1 MTTVPLHR
9 IVLTGGPC
17 AGKTTALAR
26 ITERLEDLG
35 WRVFRVPEAA
45 TLLFSGGARPAHWNH
60 DEQVRF
66 QTLLLRLAAKLED
79 TFAAAAKAS
88 GKPSVVLCDRG
99 AMDSR
104 AYVDDAAWS
113 EILSSNDWTTVE
125 LRDERYDAVIH
136 LVTAA
141 DGAEAAYTTSNNAA
155 RDETPERARA
165 LDAKTMAAWVGHS
178 HLRVIKNDG
187 VDFESKVRRA
197 VAAVCHVVGIPEPVE
212 SERKFLV
219 RRGLPSGLSGVQHQS
234 VEIEQTYL
242 LGANDGST
250 ERVRK
255 RSQHGSSVY
264 YHTIKRPLRAGERI
278 EIERQVTARE
288 YAEFMTRKD
297 PARRTVSKSRTCFVW
312 DGWYFELD
320 VFHSPRPGLTLL
332 EVEADPSYVGQPPI
346 PPFIEIDREVTNEP
360 GWSNAEL
367 AVMP

>member
-1 MTTVPLHR
+1 MSVPLHR

-26 ITERLEDLG
+26 ITERLESLG

-45 TLLFSGGARPAHWNH
+45 TLLFSGGARPATWSH

-66 QTLLLRLAAKLED
+66 QTLLLTLGARLEETFISAAR
-79 TFAAAAKAS
+79 AC

-104 AYVDDAAWS
+104 AYVEDAAWG
-113 EILSSNDWTTVE
+113 EILSSNDWTTVG

-141 DGAEAAYTTSNNAA
+141 DGAEAAYTTANNAA
-155 RDETPERARA
+155 RDETPEQARA
-165 LDAKTMAAWVGHS
+165 LDAKTMSAWVGHS
-178 HLRVIKNDG
+178 HMRVIKNDG
-187 VDFESKVRRA
+187 VDFEGKVRRA
-197 VAAVCHVVGIPEPVE
+197 TAAVCRVVGVPEPVE
-212 SERKFLV
+212 AERKFFV
-219 RRGLPSGLSGVQHQS
+219 RHMRGFGSSVQHQR

-242 LGANDGST
+242 LGATDGST

-255 RSQHGSSVY
+255 RSQHGASVY

-278 EIERQVTARE
+278 EIERQVSARE
-288 YAEFMTRKD
+288 FDELMMRKD
-297 PARRTVSKSRTCFVW
+297 PARQTISKIRTCFVW
-312 DGWYFELD
+312 DGWYYELD
-320 VFHSPRPGLTLL
+320 VFKSPRHGLCVLEIELDPGYIG
-332 EVEADPSYVGQPPI
+332 EPPI
-346 PPFIEIDREVTNEP
+346 PPFIEIEREVTGEP

-367 AVMP
+367 AATS

>member
-1 MTTVPLHR
+1 MSAAVPLHR

-26 ITERLEDLG
+26 ITERVESLG

-45 TLLFSGGARPAHWNH
+45 TLLFSGGARPAHWDH

-66 QTLLLRLAAKLED
+66 QSLLLRLGAKLEE
-79 TFAAAAKAS
+79 TFVSAAKAC
-88 GKPSVVLCDRG
+88 GKPSIVLCDRG

-104 AYVDDAAWS
+104 AYVDETAWG
-113 EILSSNDWTTVE
+113 EILSSNDWTTVA

-141 DGAEAAYTTSNNAA
+141 DGAEAAYTTANNAV
-155 RDETPERARA
+155 RDETPDQARA
-165 LDAKTMAAWVGHS
+165 LDARTLAAWVGHP

-187 VDFESKVRRA
+187 VDFDGKVRRA
-197 VAAVCHVVGIPEPVE
+197 TAAVCKVIGVPEPVE

-219 RRGLPSGLSGVQHQS
+219 KHVGGLPRPFTVA

-278 EIERQVTARE
+278 EIERQVSARE
-288 YAEFMTRKD
+288 YGEFMTRKD
-297 PARRTVSKSRTCFVW
+297 PARQTVSKIRTCFVW
-312 DGWYFELD
+312 EGWYYELD
-320 VFHSPRPGLTLL
+320 VFRSPRYGLTVL
-332 EVEADPSYVGQPPI
+332 EVELDPGYIGEPPF
-346 PPFIEIDREVTNEP
+346 PPFIEIEREVTDEP

-367 AVMP
+367 AAVP